1 MVKEFADKQRD
12 RSQVFSLPNLVPT
25 AREPGPGVSLAPRR
39 FRTVGRR
46 RLSQS
51 VQTPPR
57 GGCVYEILNAA
68 TSNSL
73 SSQQYVT
80 RCHAQSR
87 QRSVRCHQDNGA
99 LSPQQQFER
108 SLHGDSSCSRIYC
121 NHTYT
126 CTHMHI
132 LHAHTKCGNIIYQHS
147 C

>member
-73 SSQQYVT
+73 SSQQHVT

-87 QRSVRCHQDNGA
+87 QRSVRCHHSNS
-99 LSPQQQFER
+99 LSAVSMEIVHAAEYIAITHIHAR
-108 SLHGDSSCSRIYC
+108 
-121 NHTYT
+121 T
-126 CTHMHI
+126 CTYFMHI
-132 LHAHTKCGNIIYQHS
+132 LNAATLYTKHS